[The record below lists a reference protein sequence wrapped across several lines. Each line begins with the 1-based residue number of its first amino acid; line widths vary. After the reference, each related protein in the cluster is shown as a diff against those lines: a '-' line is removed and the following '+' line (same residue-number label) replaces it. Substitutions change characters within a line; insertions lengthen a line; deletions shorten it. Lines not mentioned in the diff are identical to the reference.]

1 MEPIVNESNRL
12 LFQAFV
18 SIAKQYAAIDEVY
31 RSKALEKS
39 SNVIANYPEEITRAS
54 QLIGFPGVGAGTLRR
69 INIFLRIGEIRIEP
83 YEYTRAA
90 SNKRSRELAAA
101 AVPVPDQQ
109 PPNQP
114 QNQQNEA
121 IKVDVLV
128 PGKCKY
134 PKLIVLKREYSLTRE
149 TEDYYY
155 FS

>member
-18 SIAKQYAAIDEVY
+18 SIAKQYSAIDEVY

-69 INIFLRIGEIRIEP
+69 INIFIRIGSIKIEDH
-83 YEYTRAA
+83 EYTRAA
-90 SNKRSRELAAA
+90 SNKRSRELAAP

-114 QNQQNEA
+114 QPEAA

-128 PGKCKY
+128 PGKFKY
-134 PKLIVLKREYSLTRE
+134 PKLIILKREYSLTRE

>member
-18 SIAKQYAAIDEVY
+18 SIAKQYAAIDEMY

-39 SNVIANYPEEITRAS
+39 SNVIANYPGEITRAS

-69 INIFLRIGEIRIEP
+69 INIFLRIGSIKIEDH
-83 YEYTRAA
+83 EYTRAA

-114 QNQQNEA
+114 HNEA

-134 PKLIVLKREYSLTRE
+134 PKLIIMKREYSLTRE